1 MKKKIIIVLIAVFAL
16 IGAYTVPFIPVG
28 LPPDTW
34 TEAEFEAI
42 KPKLKEASE
51 RLNRMTFEL
60 TDSGYRPPVTYN
72 LMAKY
77 GTTTMRRPLL
87 GPMRYAYSQK
97 TDRAFGTW
105 ALPGIPHLRYDRRRA
120 MVQVTPET
128 YADFMAWVA
137 EAKQY
142 PGMEA
147 SEIKTG
153 TGPASEEEP
162 GGIAEESLLK
172 RDRASGFDRMK

>member
-51 RLNRMTFEL
+51 RLNRLTFDL

-72 LMAKY
+72 LVAKY
-77 GTTTMRRPLL
+77 GTSTMRRPLL
-87 GPMRYAYSQK
+87 GPMRYGYSTK
-97 TDRAFGTW
+97 TDWAFGTW
-105 ALPGIPHLRYDRRRA
+105 TLPGIPHLRYDRKMA

-128 YADFMAWVA
+128 YGDFLDWVA
-137 EAKQY
+137 EAKHY
-142 PGMEA
+142 PGMVP
-147 SEIKTG
+147 SEIKAG
-153 TGPASEEEP
+153 TGPASGGES
-162 GGIAEESLLK
+162 GGIAEESFLK
-172 RDRASGFDRMK
+172 GDRASGFDRMK